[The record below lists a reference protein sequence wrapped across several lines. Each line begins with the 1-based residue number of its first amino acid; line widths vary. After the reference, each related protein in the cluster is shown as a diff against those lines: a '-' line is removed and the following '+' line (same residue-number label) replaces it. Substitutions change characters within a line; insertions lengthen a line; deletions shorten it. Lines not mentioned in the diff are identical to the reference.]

1 MKKIDI
7 NKFVIDHIQQIKPFD
22 PAEPLDSMAEK
33 AGVEPEKIIR
43 LNANENP
50 YGPSPLVKEAIKKL
64 QPNIYPD
71 PEQNVIRTALSN
83 FTDMPKETILC
94 GAGSDELIDLL
105 FRLFCTPKNNVIE
118 CDPTFGMYSFCA
130 RITGAQ
136 IISVPRDNNFEIDIN
151 AVKTAITPETR
162 IIFIN
167 SPNNPTGNL
176 AKQNDIETLLET
188 GLIVVIDEAYYEFT
202 DKSFAKL
209 VLQHNNL
216 IVLRTMSKWAGLAG
230 LRIGYGF
237 FNKELVQQLLK
248 IKQPYNVNS
257 AAELALMASLE
268 DVDYLM
274 KNVNLIIKE
283 RSRLYSAL
291 QRFNQDIR
299 PLQSEGNYILCESL
313 KVESSKIVQ
322 GLVRKAIFV
331 RQFSHPKLKKYFRI
345 SIGKPQHTDAIIS
358 ALKEIL

>member
-1 MKKIDI
+1 MTISKKTYS
-7 NKFVIDHIQQIKPFD
+7 N
-22 PAEPLDSMAEK
+22 
-33 AGVEPEKIIR
+33 
-43 LNANENP
+43 
-50 YGPSPLVKEAIKKL
+50 LVREH
-64 QPNIYPD
+64 
-71 PEQNVIRTALSN
+71 E
-83 FTDMPKETILC
+83 
-94 GAGSDELIDLL
+94 
-105 FRLFCTPKNNVIE
+105 
-118 CDPTFGMYSFCA
+118 
-130 RITGAQ
+130 
-136 IISVPRDNNFEIDIN
+136 
-151 AVKTAITPETR
+151 
-162 IIFIN
+162 
-167 SPNNPTGNL
+167 
-176 AKQNDIETLLET
+176 
-188 GLIVVIDEAYYEFT
+188 
-202 DKSFAKL
+202 
-209 VLQHNNL
+209 NL
-216 IVLRTMSKWAGLAG
+216 IILRTMSKWAGLAG

-237 FNKELVQQLLK
+237 FNKHLVQQLLK

-291 QRFNQDIR
+291 QGFNKDIR

-345 SIGKPQHTDAIIS
+345 SIGKPHHTDAIIS

>member
-105 FRLFCTPKNNVIE
+105 FRLFCTPKTNVIE

-151 AVKTAITPETR
+151 AVKSAITPDTR

-176 AKQNDIETLLET
+176 AKQNDIETLLAT

-345 SIGKPQHTDAIIS
+345 SIGTPHHTDAIIS

>member
-1 MKKIDI
+1 MKKNDI
-7 NKFVIDHIQQIKPFD
+7 NKFVLKHIQQIKPFD
-22 PAEPLDSMAEK
+22 PAEPLDSMAAK
-33 AGVEPEKIIR
+33 VGVEPEKIIR

-50 YGPSPLVKEAIKKL
+50 YGPSPMVNETIKSL
-64 QPNIYPD
+64 QANIYPD
-71 PEQNVIRTALSN
+71 PEQNAIRTELSK
-83 FTDMPKETILC
+83 FTKMPKETILC

-105 FRLFCTPKNNVIE
+105 FRLFCTPNNNVIE

-130 RITGAQ
+130 RITGTS
-136 IISVPRDNNFEIDIN
+136 IISVPRDDNFELDIN
-151 AVKTAITPETR
+151 AVKSAITPETR

-176 AKQNDIETLLET
+176 AQQKDIEILLET

-202 DKSFAKL
+202 DKSFAPL
-209 VLQHNNL
+209 VLTHNNL

-237 FNKELVQQLLK
+237 FNQDLVEQLLK

-257 AAELALMASLE
+257 AAELALMASLK

-274 KNVNLIIKE
+274 NNVKLIVKE

-291 QRFNQDIR
+291 QEFGSYIK
-299 PLQSEGNYILCESL
+299 PLPSEGNYILCESL
-313 KVESSKIVQ
+313 KVPSSKVVQ
-322 GLVRKAIFV
+322 GLVGKAIFV
-331 RQFSHPKLKKYFRI
+331 RQFSHPKLNNYFRI
-345 SIGKPQHTDAIIS
+345 SIGKPHHTDAIIS

>member
-33 AGVEPEKIIR
+33 AGVAPEKIIR

-71 PEQNVIRTALSN
+71 PEQNVIRTALSK

-237 FNKELVQQLLK
+237 FNKDLVQQLLK

-291 QRFNQDIR
+291 QGFNQDIR

>member
-1 MKKIDI
+1 MNLLI
-7 NKFVIDHIQQIKPFD
+7 N
-22 PAEPLDSMAEK
+22 
-33 AGVEPEKIIR
+33 
-43 LNANENP
+43 
-50 YGPSPLVKEAIKKL
+50 
-64 QPNIYPD
+64 
-71 PEQNVIRTALSN
+71 LS
-83 FTDMPKETILC
+83 L
-94 GAGSDELIDLL
+94 
-105 FRLFCTPKNNVIE
+105 
-118 CDPTFGMYSFCA
+118 
-130 RITGAQ
+130 
-136 IISVPRDNNFEIDIN
+136 
-151 AVKTAITPETR
+151 
-162 IIFIN
+162 
-167 SPNNPTGNL
+167 
-176 AKQNDIETLLET
+176 
-188 GLIVVIDEAYYEFT
+188 
-202 DKSFAKL
+202 
-209 VLQHNNL
+209 
-216 IVLRTMSKWAGLAG
+216 

-237 FNKELVQQLLK
+237 FNKDLVQQLLK

>member
-151 AVKTAITPETR
+151 AVKSAINPETR

-176 AKQNDIETLLET
+176 AKQNDIETLLAT

-291 QRFNQDIR
+291 QGFNQDIR

>member
-176 AKQNDIETLLET
+176 AKQNDIETLLAT

-237 FNKELVQQLLK
+237 FNKDLVQQLLK

-291 QRFNQDIR
+291 QGFNQDIR

>member
-151 AVKTAITPETR
+151 AVKSAINPETR

-230 LRIGYGF
+230 LRIGYGLMSS
-237 FNKELVQQLLK
+237 KLAELTMAVK
-248 IKQPYNVNS
+248 NPYNVSNI
-257 AAELALMASLE
+257 AEQSLIISLNHSN
-268 DVDYLM
+268 DLM
-274 KNVNLIIKE
+274 KRIDTINAHRDELVDKLNKMTNLKVYPSSANFVLCKVIESGVNELNINLIKE
-283 RSRLYSAL
+283 
-291 QRFNQDIR
+291 
-299 PLQSEGNYILCESL
+299 G
-313 KVESSKIVQ
+313 V
-322 GLVRKAIFV
+322 FV
-331 RQFSHPKLKKYFRI
+331 RLFPSEDLKNCFRV
-345 SIGKPQHTDAIIS
+345 SIGTEDENSYFLEKLIKHI
-358 ALKEIL
+358 K

>member
-151 AVKTAITPETR
+151 AVKSAINPETR

-291 QRFNQDIR
+291 QGFNQDIR

>member
-105 FRLFCTPKNNVIE
+105 FRLFCTPKTNVIE

-151 AVKTAITPETR
+151 AVKSAITPDTR

-176 AKQNDIETLLET
+176 AKQNDIETLLAT

-257 AAELALMASLE
+257 AAELALIASLE

-291 QRFNQDIR
+291 QVFNQDIK

>member
-151 AVKTAITPETR
+151 AVKSAITPDTR

-176 AKQNDIETLLET
+176 AKQNDIETLLAT